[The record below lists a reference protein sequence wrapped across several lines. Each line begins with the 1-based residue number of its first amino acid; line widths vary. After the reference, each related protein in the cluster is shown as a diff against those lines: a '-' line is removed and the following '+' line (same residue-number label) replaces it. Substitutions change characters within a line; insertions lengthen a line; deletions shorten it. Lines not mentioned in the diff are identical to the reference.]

1 MTTAKHAKGTRRPGN
16 YRVDMT
22 VEGLKADFE
31 HHLRYTLAKDRFT
44 ATDNDRYSA
53 LVLAVRDRMIER
65 WIGTQQMHHK
75 QNVKRIYYLSLE
87 FLIGRLL
94 GTNVINMHMEDLC
107 RDALSS
113 FGLDWNDLRDYE
125 VDAGLGNGGLGRL
138 AACFLDSMSTL
149 DLPSVGYGLR
159 YDYGIF
165 RQKIE
170 NGYQIE
176 EPDPWLQRN
185 YPWEIARPEYAA
197 EVHFGG
203 KVQVRH
209 TARGLCYE
217 WIDTRIVVGMP
228 YDLPICG
235 YGDAAVNTL
244 RLWSARAADE
254 FDLDDFNRGSYV
266 AAVENKVLAENL
278 TKVLYP
284 NDNML
289 EGKELR
295 LRQQYFF
302 VSCSLQDIIRRFKED
317 NDDYNQFP
325 SKAFIQLNDTHP
337 TLVIPELMRLL
348 MDIEGMGWERAWAI
362 TRQSVGY
369 TNHTILPEAME
380 KWPVSLVERLL
391 PRHLQ
396 IIYEINRRF
405 MRDVATRYPMDTARL
420 KRMSIIDDGDHPQVR
435 MAHLAIV
442 GSCSV
447 NGVAALHTQLLT
459 TEVLKDFAELWP
471 ERFNNKTNGITPRR
485 WLLKSNPGLSA
496 LITETI
502 GDQWPTALEQLEQL
516 RPCADDPAFRKR
528 FRAIKQQNKQA
539 LADYI
544 AAEVGI
550 AVSPDSIFDVQV
562 KRLHEYKRQL
572 LLALYIIILYNRI
585 KDNPRLDV
593 VPRTFIFAAKAAPG
607 YAMSK
612 LIIKLIHEIADVV
625 NQDPVIG
632 DKIKVVFLPNYR
644 VSLAEKIIP
653 AANVS
658 EQISLAGTEA
668 SGTGNMKLMLN
679 GALTIGT
686 LDGANV
692 EIREEVGDENIY
704 IFGLTTEEVA
714 ALRPTYNSPEIYQRE
729 PEIKQAIDMIST
741 DFFSML
747 EPGIFRPIVQS
758 LLDWGDHYMLL
769 ADLPAYIAAQ
779 ERIDTEYRDTDLWDR
794 KAILNVASAGKFS
807 SDRTIRQYAEEIWHV
822 SPCPVKDA
830 DPLEVEFEGA

>member
-1 MTTAKHAKGTRRPGN
+1 MTATQKTAEPSRPGN
-16 YRVDMT
+16 YRVDMS

-53 LVLAVRDRMIER
+53 LALAVRDRMIER
-65 WIGTQQMHHK
+65 WIGTQQIHHEN
-75 QNVKRIYYLSLE
+75 NVKRIYYLSLE

-94 GTNVINMHMEDLC
+94 GTNVINMHMEGLC

-149 DLPSVGYGLR
+149 DLPAIGYGLR

-165 RQKIE
+165 RQRIQ
-170 NGYQIE
+170 NGYQME
-176 EPDPWLQRN
+176 EPDPWLQN
-185 YPWEIARPEYAA
+185 SYPWEIARPEYAA

-203 KVQVRH
+203 DVQVRH
-209 TARGLCYE
+209 TARGTQYD
-217 WIDTRIVVGMP
+217 WINTRVVIGMP

-235 YGDAAVNTL
+235 YDDTAVNTL

-317 NDDYNQFP
+317 NNDF
-325 SKAFIQLNDTHP
+325 SIFSEKAFIQLNDTHP
-337 TLVIPELMRLL
+337 SLVIPELMRIF
-348 MDIEGMGWERAWAI
+348 MDIEGMGWDRAWTI
-362 TRQSVGY
+362 TQQSVGY

-380 KWPVSLVERLL
+380 KWSISLIERML
-391 PRHLQ
+391 PRHMQ

-405 MRDVATRYPMDTARL
+405 MRDVATRYPMDMDRL
-420 KRMSIIDDGDHPQVR
+420 GRMSIISNGDNPQVR

-447 NGVAALHTQLLT
+447 NGVAALHTKLLT
-459 TEVLKDFAELWP
+459 TEVLKDFAEFWP

-485 WLLKSNPGLSA
+485 WLLKSNPGLSD

-502 GDQWPTALEQLEQL
+502 GNKWPTDLEQLAKL
-516 RPCADDPAFRKR
+516 RPYADDPAFRKR

-544 AAEVGI
+544 ASETGI
-550 AVSPDSIFDVQV
+550 TVSPDSIFDVQV

-585 KDNPRLDV
+585 KDNPGLDV
-593 VPRTFIFAAKAAPG
+593 VPRTFIFGAKAAPG

-612 LIIKLIHEIADVV
+612 LIIKLIHAIADVV
-625 NQDPVIG
+625 NKDPVIQN
-632 DKIKVVFLPNYR
+632 KIKVVFLPNYR

-704 IFGLTTEEVA
+704 IFGMKTEEVSEK
-714 ALRPTYNSPEIYQRE
+714 RPDYSPWKVYHRE
-729 PEIKQAIDMIST
+729 PEIKRSIDMLST

-747 EPGIFRPIVQS
+747 EPGIFNPIVQA

-769 ADLPAYIAAQ
+769 EDMPAFIEAQ
-779 ERIDTEYRDTDLWDR
+779 ERIEKDYRNIDLWDR
-794 KAILNVASAGKFS
+794 KAILNVAGAGKFS

-822 SPCPVKDA
+822 DPCPVNDA
-830 DPLEVEFEGA
+830 PPLETEFDNA